1 MSPLRNELESLLAEN
16 CKDKG
21 RTKKEKLMISNQA
34 LQEFKTIYE
43 REIGPAPDEKVLV
56 SFACDLLTLMDVA
69 YRPIKKE
76 WIENANSTN
85 TKLLRN
91 N

>member
-1 MSPLRNELESLLAEN
+1 MLSTN
-16 CKDKG
+16 KH
-21 RTKKEKLMISNQA
+21 MISNQA

-56 SFACDLLTLMDVA
+56 GFACDLLTLMDVT

-76 WIENANSTN
+76 WAEKTENENSTD
-85 TKLLRN
+85 KKRV
-91 N
+91 